1 MLVTFRSKAYANVTM
16 FGDVAA
22 TLLKMMGHS
31 GTVPSALL
39 ARDIPAALQK
49 LEQGLAAAPADKAEW
64 RDPDDRDAEPQV
76 GLKRRAYP
84 LIQLLDAARA
94 QGADVMWEEGAPT
107 PLKP

>member
-16 FGDVAA
+16 FGDVAI

-31 GTVPSALL
+31 GTVPSALR
-39 ARDIPAALQK
+39 ARDIPPALHK
-49 LEQGLAAAPADKAEW
+49 LEQALAAVPADKAEW
-64 RDPDDRDAEPQV
+64 RDKEDKDAEPQV

-84 LIQLLDAARA
+84 LIQLLNASQA
-94 QGADVMWEEGAPT
+94 QGAEVMWEEGAPT